1 MKEIDYEV
9 EQITMKDC
17 SSENYNAKV
26 ETPKKESWLSRV
38 WNTIK
43 WIFSW

>member
-1 MKEIDYEV
+1 MR
-9 EQITMKDC
+9 
-17 SSENYNAKV
+17 ENNNNEEPIKGGVNYKAKV
-26 ETPKKESWLSRV
+26 ETPKKESWLKRV